1 MGLLDG
7 LMGSVL
13 GKVLGGGQQNALVEA
28 AMGLLGG
35 GGSQAGGLTGLLD
48 KFKAAGLGDHAQS
61 WVGTGQNMPVSGDQV
76 NNALGGDMIKQM
88 AAKLGIDPSHASE
101 GLAQLL
107 PNLVDKLTPNGAV
120 PQSGSELEQG
130 FASLRKLLG

>member
-35 GGSQAGGLTGLLD
+35 GSQAGGLTGLLD
-48 KFKAAGLGDHAQS
+48 KFNAAGLGDQAQS

-76 NNALGGDMIKQM
+76 HNALGGDMIQQI

-101 GLAQLL
+101 GIAHLL
-107 PNLVDKLTPNGAV
+107 PNMVDKLTPAGAV